1 MKRVRLSNKV
11 RRTLGRGSG
20 GFTLIEVLI
29 ALALFGIIAITF
41 LGGLTTASRAVLTGD
56 VRTTAE
62 SLARTQMEY
71 VKSQPYDYQLVDI
84 DASYAK
90 IDSEDIPHGYTICS
104 VDRDGATVNCDHSQ
118 DIIAVPWDTDTNEPV
133 PIADGDTGLQRIK
146 LIIKHEDQP
155 EDQII
160 FSLEGYKVDR

>member
-11 RRTLGRGSG
+11 RRTLGGNSS
-20 GFTLIEVLI
+20 GFTLIEVLV

-41 LGGLTTASRAVLTGD
+41 LGGLTTASRAVLTAD
-56 VRTTAE
+56 IRATAE

-71 VKSQPYDYQLVDI
+71 VKNQLYDDQLVDGE
-84 DASYAK
+84 ALYAK
-90 IDSEDIPHGYTICS
+90 IHSDDIPHGYTICS
-104 VDRDGATVNCDHSQ
+104 VNRAGSTVNCDSEQ

-146 LIIKHEDQP
+146 LIIMHEGQR
-155 EDQII
+155 I
-160 FSLEGYKVDR
+160 FSLESYKVAR

>member
-1 MKRVRLSNKV
+1 MKTVRPSREVRKPFQGSSN
-11 RRTLGRGSG
+11 
-20 GFTLIEVLI
+20 GFTLIEVLV

-41 LGGLTTASRAVLTGD
+41 LGGLTTASRAVFTGD

-71 VKSQPYDYQLVDI
+71 VKSQPYDDQLVDGE
-84 DASYAK
+84 ASYVK
-90 IDSEDIPHGYTICS
+90 IPSDDIPHGYTIWS
-104 VDRDGATVNCDHSQ
+104 ENWNGTPVNDGPD
-118 DIIAVPWDTDTNEPV
+118 DPIIAVPWDTDTNEPV

-146 LIIKHEDQP
+146 LIIMHEGQR
-155 EDQII
+155 I

>member
-11 RRTLGRGSG
+11 RRTPGRSSG
-20 GFTLIEVLI
+20 GFTLIEVLV

-41 LGGLTTASRAVLTGD
+41 LGGLTTASRAVFTGD

-71 VKSQPYDYQLVDI
+71 VKTQG
-84 DASYAK
+84 YALAPPGGEAVYSK
-90 IDSEDIPHGYTICS
+90 ITAIPEGYTICS
-104 VDRDGATVNCDHSQ
+104 VNRDDNTVNCEPHQ
-118 DIIAVPWDTDTNEPV
+118 DIIAVPWDTLNNKAAPTD
-133 PIADGDTGLQRIK
+133 DDLQRIK
-146 LIIKHEDQP
+146 LIIKHEDRY
-155 EDQII
+155 I

>member
-11 RRTLGRGSG
+11 RRTLGGNSG
-20 GFTLIEVLI
+20 GFTLIEVLV

-41 LGGLTTASRAVLTGD
+41 LGGLTTASRAVFTGD

-71 VKSQPYDYQLVDI
+71 VKSQPYDDQLVDGE
-84 DASYAK
+84 ASYAK

-118 DIIAVPWDTDTNEPV
+118 DIIAVPWDSDNSVPLEPLG
-133 PIADGDTGLQRIK
+133 AENGLQRIK
-146 LIIKHEDQP
+146 LVIKHEDQP

>member
-11 RRTLGRGSG
+11 RRTLGGNSS
-20 GFTLIEVLI
+20 GFTLIEVLV

-56 VRTTAE
+56 IRTTAE

-71 VKSQPYDYQLVDI
+71 VKNQVYEPAPDGGEVTYE
-84 DASYAK
+84 K
-90 IDSEDIPHGYTICS
+90 ISGVPDGYSVCS
-104 VDRDGATVNCDHSQ
+104 VSRNDTTSDTPVNCGPD
-118 DIIAVPWDTDTNEPV
+118 DRIIAAPWDTDTNEPV

-146 LIIKHEDQP
+146 LIIMHEGQR
-155 EDQII
+155 I
-160 FSLEGYKVDR
+160 FSLESYKVDR

>member
-1 MKRVRLSNKV
+1 MKKV
-11 RRTLGRGSG
+11 RPSREVRRIFRGSSG
-20 GFTLIEVLI
+20 GFTLIEVLV

-71 VKSQPYDYQLVDI
+71 VKSQFYEYAPVDGEKL
-84 DASYAK
+84 YVK
-90 IDSEDIPHGYTICS
+90 IDSDDIPDGYTICS
-104 VDRDGATVNCDHSQ
+104 VNRAGDPVNCDPGQ
-118 DIIAVPWDTDTNEPV
+118 NIIAVPWDSQSNEDIATDN
-133 PIADGDTGLQRIK
+133 GLQRIK
-146 LIIKHEDQP
+146 LVIKHEDRY
-155 EDQII
+155 I